1 MKKNYKLFSS
11 GLIAFAINSASA
23 QCPTPTL
30 VTATPSV
37 ICAGATTSIN
47 ATVTINDGT
56 NDIDLIKNA
65 PIPVGS
71 QLQVID
77 GGAKYVVQSGDV
89 LKVNC
94 DVASAMD
101 VWVSA
106 VDDIST

>member
-1 MKKNYKLFSS
+1 MAQNFRRYTSNAVGTAATTVFTANSFDTII
-11 GLIAFAINSASA
+11 GIALAN
-23 QCPTPTL
+23 
-30 VTATPSV
+30 VN
-37 ICAGATTSIN
+37 ATTSIN

-56 NDIDLIKNA
+56 NDIDLVKNA